1 MSKSVIRVVWLIA
14 LLIPGTVR
22 PQGLFSQPE
31 GMTYDPVGDRW
42 FVSNYGDGA
51 IVQIDKQGE
60 QTYFSTY
67 ATSALGMHIVGN
79 TLYVASPEGATAGLL
94 GFDLETGSLVVEL
107 PFVGM
112 NIPNDLESDTS
123 GFLYVTDWQAN
134 RILKVRL
141 SDYGYSV
148 FVPSI
153 PLPNGIVF
161 DRRLN
166 RLLVCCEGEG
176 QARIM
181 AVSLA
186 DSSVTVVA
194 NAGTGDCDGL
204 TIDGNGHYYFTSWA
218 TGSVYQYD
226 PLFVIRRLISNGYS
240 GPASIFFDSLN
251 NVLAIPVLNEN
262 RVEFL
267 SFPDVDGDSYLDLN
281 DNCLGE
287 PNPEQIDTDLDRIG
301 DVCDGCTDSDG
312 DGYGD
317 PGFAANTCSADNCPL
332 NYDTD
337 QSDADSDGYGDVC
350 DECTDIDL
358 DGFGNPGFPANTC
371 EVDFCPELHTTSNE
385 DTDSDGIG
393 DNCDNCP
400 NDPNPGQED
409 TDSDSLG
416 DVCDGCCVS
425 RVGDANGSNEPA
437 DEITLGDIMLMVDVK
452 FISGD
457 CSKLTCL
464 KEADVTQD
472 GGANPNCDDHVTLGD
487 IMTLVD
493 FLFISG
499 PDVAVLPEC
508 L

>member
-1 MSKSVIRVVWLIA
+1 
-14 LLIPGTVR
+14 
-22 PQGLFSQPE
+22 
-31 GMTYDPVGDRW
+31 
-42 FVSNYGDGA
+42 
-51 IVQIDKQGE
+51 
-60 QTYFSTY
+60 
-67 ATSALGMHIVGN
+67 
-79 TLYVASPEGATAGLL
+79 
-94 GFDLETGSLVVEL
+94 
-107 PFVGM
+107 
-112 NIPNDLESDTS
+112 
-123 GFLYVTDWQAN
+123 
-134 RILKVRL
+134 
-141 SDYGYSV
+141 
-148 FVPSI
+148 
-153 PLPNGIVF
+153 
-161 DRRLN
+161 
-166 RLLVCCEGEG
+166 
-176 QARIM
+176 
-181 AVSLA
+181 
-186 DSSVTVVA
+186 
-194 NAGTGDCDGL
+194 
-204 TIDGNGHYYFTSWA
+204 
-218 TGSVYQYD
+218 
-226 PLFVIRRLISNGYS
+226 
-240 GPASIFFDSLN
+240 
-251 NVLAIPVLNEN
+251 
-262 RVEFL
+262 
-267 SFPDVDGDSYLDLN
+267 
-281 DNCLGE
+281 
-287 PNPEQIDTDLDRIG
+287 
-301 DVCDGCTDSDG
+301 VCDGCTDSDG